1 MIVGLAGLAAIKTFP
16 FLNESESDSEPRE
29 EGKVDE
35 GTNLWALLPYESQ
48 PRKDIKGFCRC
59 TSQRPWVMHGTDSNW
74 SPGHAQG
81 ALSGSWTAPHV
92 P

>member
-1 MIVGLAGLAAIKTFP
+1 MIVGLAELVAIKT
-16 FLNESESDSEPRE
+16 LNETEHDSEPRE

-35 GTNLWALLPYESQ
+35 VTNPRALPPYESQ

-59 TSQRPWVMHGTDSNW
+59 TSQRPWMMQGTDSTW
-74 SPGHAQG
+74 SPGHTHG
-81 ALSGSWTAPHV
+81 VLSGSWTAAHV